1 MAKRSVTYPNSG
13 KESKLRST
21 WTWITKTSNC
31 SVSFDDWYSHL
42 YIMQT
47 FSYNLQCERIPLR
60 YDVSSISVPP
70 YVSTKDKV
78 LLFSAAMFVVS
89 VIKLPIKFT
98 LQLPLNNSRND
109 YVTVTF
115 ICPYDESLNVAT
127 TSEEFVVSHNLSCIN
142 ISLGRHV
149 TFV

>member
-1 MAKRSVTYPNSG
+1 M
-13 KESKLRST
+13 
-21 WTWITKTSNC
+21 
-31 SVSFDDWYSHL
+31 
-42 YIMQT
+42 
-47 FSYNLQCERIPLR
+47 
-60 YDVSSISVPP
+60 
-70 YVSTKDKV
+70 

-127 TSEEFVVSHNLSCIN
+127 TSEEFVESHNLSCIK
-142 ISLGRHV
+142 IARHFCV
-149 TFV
+149 ENMSITYVYIICSFAHEE